1 MAEYKAGLRKAG
13 VKAPADVK
21 PEPVKE
27 SRSYRKVPEERL
39 QQGLEF
45 PDMMW
50 QHLCRRMTTGRSREN
65 CQIHKVK
72 ILLSQHIGAPAQAVV
87 KKGDRVLAGQM
98 VAVPGN
104 GLSVGIHASMDGVV
118 QDVTDKYIIIGEA
131 AR

>member
-1 MAEYKAGLRKAG
+1 MA
-13 VKAPADVK
+13 APLQADDYWKK
-21 PEPVKE
+21 P
-27 SRSYRKVPEERL
+27 
-39 QQGLEF
+39 
-45 PDMMW
+45 
-50 QHLCRRMTTGRSREN
+50 EN